1 MSSFDDL
8 AKKYEKK
15 QRVHDVLFEMI
26 ESVLKSGEALNEQE
40 DTLPAGSEKFPIPK
54 LRITEAWGVPE
65 SGDREIIEKYSRN
78 IPGATLG
85 EKLRYL
91 ASVVN
96 GEIVLGDV
104 KNILSTLVMIEVLS
118 TILADFTESAGGFI
132 FEGFLAGLFGDNS
145 VQITDVGDD
154 TGEATGKPI
163 TDVVLGNREY
173 SLKLLGQTT
182 GVKGSFRN
190 MVEHFRS
197 RDHIVYLD
205 ARRVDK
211 DQGLEFG
218 EFTITLENFTDI
230 FVTPL
235 LRTVYK
241 KEPDK
246 ISDPEKFQ
254 ELLRGL
260 TQDARAIKRIE
271 FGKKGIIPSR
281 SSQNVFDFSPTTGG
295 DVDLEEAK
303 LTGGGMQELISL
315 VINMDTDLLKDFGPF
330 EITYAESRF
339 EGTKAEKLFGS
350 FAIVQQ
356 LQRAIESGDKE
367 TIIRSLMETPG
378 YKGKEQ
384 FEFTREQAESITN
397 FEVIAVLPL
406 GRDTLARAWTNNA
419 ELLNRTIAPVYRF
432 LGQFDTNI
440 TNYFTGQGGEDER
453 KSHAIAATTDVEG
466 LKQATEEAISAISDK
481 ER

>member
-15 QRVHDVLFEMI
+15 QRVHNILFEMI
-26 ESVLKSGEALNEQE
+26 ESVLKSGEALSEQE
-40 DTLPAGSEKFPIPK
+40 DALPAGSEKFPIPK

-132 FEGFLAGLFGDNS
+132 FEGFLAGLFGDDS

-190 MVEHFRS
+190 MVEHFKS

-241 KEPDK
+241 KDRESIETAEQLKNLVRDLVQG
-246 ISDPEKFQ
+246 DM
-254 ELLRGL
+254 
-260 TQDARAIKRIE
+260 AIKTLS
-271 FGKKGIIPSR
+271 FSKPGIIPSR
-281 SSQNVFDFSPTTGG
+281 KKDKVFNFSPGKG
-295 DVDLEEAK
+295 EEVDLSEAS
-303 LTGGGMQELISL
+303 LSGQGMKELL
-315 VINMDTDLLKDFGPF
+315 GVILNMDTELLQGFGPY
-330 EITYAESRF
+330 EIRYAESKF

-350 FAIVQQ
+350 FAVVQQ
-356 LQRAIESGDKE
+356 LQRAIESGNKE
-367 TIIRSLMETPG
+367 AIIKSLEMTPG
-378 YKGKEQ
+378 YEGKEQ

-440 TNYFTGQGGEDER
+440 TNYFTGQGGENER
-453 KSHAIAATTDVEG
+453 KSHAVAAQSDVDG
-466 LKQATEEAISAISDK
+466 LKEATEEAISAISDK